1 MTCRE
6 NERVNDKKDKFLG
19 IVLKNQ
25 RILYTTEYLPLLQLK
40 GHICGIDLVG
50 VREHRFISF

>member
-40 GHICGIDLVG
+40 GHTCVIDLVG
-50 VREHRFISF
+50 VRVRFI

>member
-40 GHICGIDLVG
+40 GHTCVIDLVG
-50 VREHRFISF
+50 VRVHRFISF